1 MTDAGRRKLRE
12 YGIAPPMSAAD
23 PQPGPGPGYPT
34 ANAPGN
40 TPGDTV
46 SARLLRFLPPAA
58 ARADVPCPRCGSHDT
73 TETSPFGSTACKAMY
88 RCLACCEPFDYFK
101 PH

>member
-12 YGIAPPMSAAD
+12 YGIAPPVAAAD
-23 PQPGPGPGYPT
+23 LAPGPATGGS
-34 ANAPGN
+34 A
-40 TPGDTV
+40 

-88 RCLACCEPFDYFK
+88 RCLACREPFDYFK